1 MPPSTEDQLLSLGER
16 IRALETNMKVAI
28 AIGVILGLGGAA
40 IGTMLMSAGREA
52 KTLQD
57 STAEMK
63 QQLEKMKSDLPKL
76 LYEPTEA
83 AKKEIEKATEI
94 QRLDLKSGLFA
105 ATITGADGTI
115 TLQKPTWITG
125 VNRGRA
131 GDYAI
136 RFQPGIF
143 TAQPICVCSSF
154 NFQSTSCTIA
164 ASPTS
169 ATVHTIIGRDLADD
183 PFSIICTNSR

>member
-16 IRALETNMKVAI
+16 VRSLETNMKVAI

-83 AKKEIEKATEI
+83 AKKEIEKATEL

-105 ATITGADGTI
+105 ATIAGADGTI
-115 TLQKPTWITG
+115 APSAFVRPSTLSPRVARSRHRPPRQRSTRSSG
-125 VNRGRA
+125 VISRTTPFRSFVLIRVDARSSSAARRA
-131 GDYAI
+131 FG
-136 RFQPGIF
+136 P
-143 TAQPICVCSSF
+143 S
-154 NFQSTSCTIA
+154 
-164 ASPTS
+164 
-169 ATVHTIIGRDLADD
+169 
-183 PFSIICTNSR
+183 